1 LNLGTHDRCCGIID
15 GVIGE
20 ADPELLTGNA
30 DPDSDPCD
38 DATADE
44 PAASVA
50 AHRTTRRRMLPDGL
64 IAFGYADFRWYA
76 TGQLIS
82 LIGTW
87 MQQVAQ
93 AWQVLELGGDA
104 FTLGM
109 LAAAQFLPVAL
120 FGLVGGVLADWLPK
134 RSVLVATQV
143 VSMAL
148 AFALFGLTIADQVEM
163 WQIFVLALLLG
174 LTNAID
180 MPVRQAYV
188 IDLVRRSDLRNAI
201 ALNAAIFHGARIV
214 GPAIA
219 GITIG
224 LVGVATAYLLNTI
237 SFVGS
242 IVSLLMIQRARTVLV
257 DAPAR
262 SPGVGGILRSLGDG
276 LRFVWDTPLVLM
288 AVSAVGLVAT
298 FAMDFQVLGPVLAE
312 EVLRSGPTGF
322 GALMAAV
329 GIGAFI
335 ASMGLAFAPRP
346 EPRVIAY
353 GSLALGIASLCIA
366 VSRDFAI
373 SFLAM
378 LVAGG
383 AAIAVAVTTNA
394 TIQLVVPDHLRGR
407 TMSVFVTVMSAS
419 VPLGGL
425 LIGGVAAMWGVP
437 IAFGVGGLVALLV
450 GLVTAFRIPTLI
462 AAAPQGPRGGGD
474 SVGALT
480 S

>member
-1 LNLGTHDRCCGIID
+1 MTEGDERIRGALPDPQSPDGITPTEAPHRPTAAD
-15 GVIGE
+15 GARARG
-20 ADPELLTGNA
+20 
-30 DPDSDPCD
+30 
-38 DATADE
+38 
-44 PAASVA
+44 
-50 AHRTTRRRMLPDGL
+50 HRLPDGL
-64 IAFGYADFRWYA
+64 VAFEYPDFRWYA

-120 FGLVGGVLADWLPK
+120 FGLLGGVLADWLPK
-134 RSVLVATQV
+134 RSVLIATQV
-143 VSMAL
+143 VSMLL
-148 AFALFGLTIADQVEM
+148 AFILFALTIAGQVEM
-163 WQIFVLALLLG
+163 WQIFALALLLG
-174 LTNAID
+174 LTNAVD

-188 IDLVRRSDLRNAI
+188 VDLVDRSDLRNAI

-219 GITIG
+219 GVTIA

-237 SFVGS
+237 SFVAS
-242 IVSLLMIQRARTVLV
+242 IVSLLMIKGARTVLIE
-257 DAPAR
+257 AASRP
-262 SPGVGGILRSLGDG
+262 PGVGGILRSLGDG
-276 LRFVWDTPLVLM
+276 LRFVWDTPLILL
-288 AVSAVGLVAT
+288 AVTAVGLVAT
-298 FAMDFQVLGPVLAE
+298 FAMDFQVLGPVLADD
-312 EVLRSGPTGF
+312 VLRAGPAGF

-353 GSLALGIASLCIA
+353 GSLALGVASLCIA
-366 VSRDFAI
+366 VSRDFPI
-373 SFLAM
+373 TFMAM

-383 AAIAVAVTTNA
+383 AAIAVAVTTNS
-394 TIQLVVPDHLRGR
+394 TIQLVVPDRLRGR
-407 TMSVFVTVMSAS
+407 TMSVFVTVISAS

-425 LIGGVAAMWGVP
+425 IIGGIAAVWGVP
-437 IAFGVGGLVALLV
+437 VAFAVGGVVALLV
-450 GLVTAFRIPTLI
+450 GVVTAVRIPVLI
-462 AAAPQGPRGGGD
+462 AGTPASSEASSPP
-474 SVGALT
+474 SMP
-480 S
+480 